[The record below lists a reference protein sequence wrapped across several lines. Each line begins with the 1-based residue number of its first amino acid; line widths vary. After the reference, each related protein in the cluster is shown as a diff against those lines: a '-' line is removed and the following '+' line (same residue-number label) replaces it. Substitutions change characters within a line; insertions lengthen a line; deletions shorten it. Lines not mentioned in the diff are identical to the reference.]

1 MPEESAGK
9 ATELVMMRKG
19 MLQVMEPKGDLQ
31 HMEFRIPSRG
41 LIGLRNQI
49 LTATSGEA
57 IMTHRFESYD
67 AYAGDISTRSTGSLV
82 SSELGKAR
90 AYEIDRLQE
99 RGTFF
104 IDPGD
109 EIYPGQVVGE
119 SARNIDMEIN
129 LVRGKKLTNMRAL
142 VQIRT
147 KNRSSKELSLEGM
160 GGLLIMVPEVTPKS
174 LRVRKIPGTRIP

>member
-1 MPEESAGK
+1 MECLRSWYPHLSVLLETMRREGYELQVGKPQVIYKEVDGAKHEPFEHLVIDVPEESAGK

-49 LTATSGEA
+49 PTATSGEA

-82 SSELGKAR
+82 SSELVKQGRMKST
-90 AYEIDRLQE
+90 D
-99 RGTFF
+99 
-104 IDPGD
+104 
-109 EIYPGQVVGE
+109 
-119 SARNIDMEIN
+119 S
-129 LVRGKKLTNMRAL
+129 KKE
-142 VQIRT
+142 
-147 KNRSSKELSLEGM
+147 ELSLLFQVM
-160 GGLLIMVPEVTPKS
+160 KFTQAK
-174 LRVRKIPGTRIP
+174 